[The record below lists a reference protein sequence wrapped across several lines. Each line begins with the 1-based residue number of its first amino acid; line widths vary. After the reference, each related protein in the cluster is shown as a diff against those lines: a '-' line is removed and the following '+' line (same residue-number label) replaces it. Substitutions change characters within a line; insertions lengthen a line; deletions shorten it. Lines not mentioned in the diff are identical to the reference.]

1 MTDRDKNNLYDRQS
15 IRETSIKYML
25 GAYGAEQA
33 INAIAAIAQRNDST
47 TELAATTIAEI
58 KRLQAS

>member
-1 MTDRDKNNLYDRQS
+1 MNKLRFDLTDRQS
-15 IRETSIKYML
+15 IREASIKYML

-47 TELAATTIAEI
+47 TELAATTIDEI
-58 KRLQAS
+58 KRLNNN